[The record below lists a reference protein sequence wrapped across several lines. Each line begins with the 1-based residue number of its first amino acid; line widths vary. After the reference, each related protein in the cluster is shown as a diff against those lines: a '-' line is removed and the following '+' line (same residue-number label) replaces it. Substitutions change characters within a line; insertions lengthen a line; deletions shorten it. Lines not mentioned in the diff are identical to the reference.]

1 MRAAQP
7 PQKEKKMYGLNDKN
21 SPNYIAD
28 FAERVRVMAEL
39 QLASQENSMTIEEL
53 IAYYNGGK

>member
-1 MRAAQP
+1 
-7 PQKEKKMYGLNDKN
+7 MYGLNDKT

-39 QLASQENSMTIEEL
+39 QLQAQENSMTISEL
-53 IAYYNGGK
+53 IAYYNEAK